1 MKKISFYIL
10 MVVALILPIVTFAA
24 AKPDKEYTGGE
35 KEVKVYFFRGEGC
48 SHCAEAEAW
57 FQSIEKEYGSKFE
70 VIGYETWNNEDNA
83 ALMEEVANYKE
94 QEAEGVPYILVGK
107 SAWNG
112 FDQSYADEI
121 LSEIDTLYKQDPKDR
136 YDIMD
141 YVFGQKK
148 ETKEDSSSASILAI
162 IIIILVLGG
171 SGVGIYFARRG
182 TK

>member
-10 MVVALILPIVTFAA
+10 MLVALMLPIVTFAA

-121 LSEIDTLYKQDPKDR
+121 LSEIDTLYKQDPQDDQR
-136 YDIMD
+136 ALGRSEVHRDHYAERFQGFHDLCICATRSD
-141 YVFGQKK
+141 SF
-148 ETKEDSSSASILAI
+148 ET
-162 IIIILVLGG
+162 
-171 SGVGIYFARRG
+171 
-182 TK
+182 

>member
-24 AKPDKEYTGGE
+24 AKPDKEYSGGE

-57 FQSIEKEYGSKFE
+57 FKSIEKEYGSKFE

-83 ALMEEVANYKE
+83 ALMEEVAKYKE
-94 QEAEGVPYILVGK
+94 QEVEGVPYILVGK
-107 SAWNG
+107 NAWNG
-112 FDQSYADEI
+112 FDQSYTEDI
-121 LSEIDTLYKQDPKDR
+121 LSEIDALYKQDPNDR

-141 YVFGQKK
+141 YVTGQKTEAK
-148 ETKEDSSSASILAI
+148 SDGNLASVLAI
-162 IIIILVLGG
+162 IIIIVVLGG
-171 SGVGIYFARRG
+171 SGVGIYFARKG

>member
-10 MVVALILPIVTFAA
+10 MVMALVLPIVTFAD
-24 AKPDKEYTGGE
+24 AKPDKEYAGGE

-57 FQSIEKEYGSKFE
+57 FKSIEKEYGDKFE

-83 ALMEEVANYKE
+83 ALMESVAEYKE

-107 SAWNG
+107 NSWNG

-121 LSEIDTLYKQDPKDR
+121 LSEIDALYKQDPKDR

-141 YVFGQKK
+141 YVTGQKSEVK
-148 ETKEDSSSASILAI
+148 KDSGSASVLAI
-162 IIIILVLGG
+162 IIIILVLAG
-171 SGVGIYFARRG
+171 SGVGIYFARKG
-182 TK
+182 TQ